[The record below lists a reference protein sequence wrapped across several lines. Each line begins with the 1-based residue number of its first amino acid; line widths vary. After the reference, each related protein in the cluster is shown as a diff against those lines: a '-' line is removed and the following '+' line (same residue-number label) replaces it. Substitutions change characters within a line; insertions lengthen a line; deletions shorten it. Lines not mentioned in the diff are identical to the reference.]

1 MRPNDDGTSIL
12 PAEQFH
18 TTVIGFKRL
27 ISSNINQFNHLDWT
41 NISKAVIDE
50 LFPIQEGKYGRLDH
64 PPAFLQ
70 STALAERWRMISG
83 NDQQN
88 EIDMLEEEDERVR
101 RAQASSTARERR
113 LNKRSGADS

>member
-1 MRPNDDGTSIL
+1 MSDTESDEDDDGVMQ
-12 PAEQFH
+12 PALQVCSTVLGFQRLR
-18 TTVIGFKRL
+18 TTKIDRFY
-27 ISSNINQFNHLDWT
+27 NLDWKD
-41 NISKAVIDE
+41 IIRA
-50 LFPIQEGKYGRLDH
+50 LFPIQEGRYGRLDH
-64 PPAFLQ
+64 PPAYLK